1 MKKLCYN
8 IVVKGTKGVVK
19 PLTYSFDQ
27 RIRRL
32 EIIKEEW
39 KDISG
44 YENFYK
50 VSNLGRVISLPY
62 IDKRG
67 FKRTQKFIQLNTDRN
82 GYKRV
87 GLTGNNNKRKYLSV
101 HRLVAQA
108 FIPNPDN
115 KPQVNHK
122 DSDRSNNSVT
132 NLEWV
137 TSSENNTH
145 AYKFGKNYPRF
156 GKENGKSNT
165 IIQYDL
171 NGNFIKEWESL
182 NMCANELYLQESCIS
197 MCCSGKRKTTGGFIF
212 KKKGDS

>member
-1 MKKLCYN
+1 M
-8 IVVKGTKGVVK
+8 
-19 PLTYSFDQ
+19 
-27 RIRRL
+27 
-32 EIIKEEW
+32 KEEW
-39 KDISG
+39 KDIKD
-44 YENFYK
+44 YEGLYQ
-50 VSNLGRVISLPY
+50 VSNLGNIKSNSY
-62 IDKRG
+62 IDASGHKRNS
-67 FKRTQKFIQLNTDRN
+67 KNINPNIDRN
-82 GYKRV
+82 GYYRV
-87 GLTGNNNKRKYLSV
+87 GLTKNNKRKYFQI
-101 HRLVAQA
+101 HRLVSQA
-108 FIPNPDN
+108 FIDNPDN

-122 DSDRSNNSVT
+122 DSDKSNNCVT

-137 TSSENNTH
+137 TSSENNIH

-182 NMCANELYLQESCIS
+182 NMCANELCLQESCIS